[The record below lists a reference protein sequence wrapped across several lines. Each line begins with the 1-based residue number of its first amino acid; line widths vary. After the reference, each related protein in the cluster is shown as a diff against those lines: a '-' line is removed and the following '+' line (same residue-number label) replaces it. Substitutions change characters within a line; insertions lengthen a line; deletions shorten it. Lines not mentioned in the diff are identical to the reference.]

1 MNTLRTAVGVI
12 VYLRG
17 NVNTLQ
23 TAQGWGQVGCFT
35 VLKVAGCQMSRPLK
49 VAGCQMSRPL
59 KDARC
64 HMSRPLEGED
74 EKNLSLWKPRRR

>member
-59 KDARC
+59 KVGGMSDVPTIERC
-64 HMSRPLEGED
+64 EVSYVPTFGRGG
-74 EKNLSLWKPRRR
+74 